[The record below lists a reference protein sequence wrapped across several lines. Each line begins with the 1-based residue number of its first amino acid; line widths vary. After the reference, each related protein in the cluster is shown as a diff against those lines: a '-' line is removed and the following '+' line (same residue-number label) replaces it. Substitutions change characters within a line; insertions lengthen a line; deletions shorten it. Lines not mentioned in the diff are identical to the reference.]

1 MLRRDNAQSWEVQL
15 EGGQIGE
22 KAFFINGKV
31 EGDYLFY
38 DKTGKIIKKETYKN
52 GNLLS
57 TEEFEKV
64 EEDKNESEGIK
75 N

>member
-1 MLRRDNAQSWEVQL
+1 MIKL
-15 EGGQIGE
+15 ER
-22 KAFFINGKV
+22 
-31 EGDYLFY
+31 
-38 DKTGKIIKKETYKN
+38 YKN

>member
-1 MLRRDNAQSWEVQL
+1 ME
-15 EGGQIGE
+15 E
-22 KAFFINGKV
+22 
-31 EGDYLFY
+31 DYLFY
-38 DKTGKIIKKETYKN
+38 EKTGKIIKKEADKN

-64 EEDKNESEGIK
+64 EEDRNESEGIK